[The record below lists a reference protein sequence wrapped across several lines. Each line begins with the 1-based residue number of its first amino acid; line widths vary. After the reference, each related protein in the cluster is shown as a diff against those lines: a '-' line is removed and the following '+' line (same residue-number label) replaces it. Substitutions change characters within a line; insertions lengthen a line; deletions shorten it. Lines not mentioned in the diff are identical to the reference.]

1 MDDEVRRRRLHRAPV
16 SPPGRSGNALLRN
29 DRLRHTHG
37 PSGHC
42 PGSRSDDPG
51 SIADRLAGRLPA
63 GAPSLRTKAP
73 TSPDEAP
80 PPPAGRSP
88 ALRVTALGMFAGGFL
103 LLLGAVAAVLAA
115 QIMAKPLAAW
125 LSMGFSA
132 GALICTVTAVVIGRR
147 R

>member
-1 MDDEVRRRRLHRAPV
+1 ME
-16 SPPGRSGNALLRN
+16 
-29 DRLRHTHG
+29 
-37 PSGHC
+37 
-42 PGSRSDDPG
+42 
-51 SIADRLAGRLPA
+51 
-63 GAPSLRTKAP
+63 AP

-88 ALRVTALGMFAGGFL
+88 ALRVTALGVFAGGFL
-103 LLLGAVAAVLAA
+103 LLLAAVAAVLAA
-115 QIMAKPLAAW
+115 QITAKPLAAW